1 MKYRNALP
9 QLNGKDCLTDGGL
22 ETTLV
27 FLEGIDLPHFSAIY
41 MLTQEKL
48 RNTLDAYYRSYIDLG
63 QRYAVGV
70 VLESVTWRSSH
81 GWAEALGYSP
91 EQLDALN
98 RDAIRLLVE
107 LRDACEAPQSPLV
120 VSGCIGPRGD
130 GYVATHKMS
139 TAEAEA
145 YHRQQIEL
153 FATEGVDCV
162 TAMTMNYIE
171 EAAGIARA
179 AAAAGVPAVISF
191 TVETDGRLITGDSL
205 EDAIRAVDAAC
216 DSPPAYY
223 MINCAHPTHFDQELA
238 SHEPWVQRIRGLRA
252 NASRCSHAEL
262 DSAEE
267 LDIGNP
273 QELAQEYR
281 ALTGRLPQVSVV
293 GGCCGTDM
301 RHIQAIAEQ
310 QFGEPDP
317 VRRSA

>member
-9 QLNGKDCLTDGGL
+9 QINGKDCLTDGGL

-27 FLEGIDLPHFSAIY
+27 FLEGIDLPQFSAIY
-41 MLTQEKL
+41 MLVHPQHRQYLE
-48 RNTLDAYYRSYIDLG
+48 DYYRSYIELG
-63 QRYAVGV
+63 QHYGVGV
-70 VLESVTWRSSH
+70 VLESATWRSSH

-98 RDAIRLLVE
+98 RDAIRLLTG
-107 LRDACEAPQSPLV
+107 LREACETPQSPLV

-130 GYVATHKMS
+130 GYVAEHKMS
-139 TAEAEA
+139 VAEAEA

-153 FATEGVDCV
+153 FADEGVDCV

-191 TVETDGRLITGDSL
+191 TVETDGRLITGESL
-205 EDAIRAVDAAC
+205 EQAISAVDAAC

-223 MINCAHPTHFDQELA
+223 MINCAHPTHFDDALA
-238 SHEPWVQRIRGLRA
+238 SKEPWVQRIRGLRA
-252 NASRCSHAEL
+252 NASKCSHAEL
-262 DSAEE
+262 DCAEK

-273 QELAQEYR
+273 QELAREYR
-281 ALTGRLPQVSVV
+281 VLTGRLPQVSVV

-301 RHIQAIAEQ
+301 RHIRAIAEQ
-310 QFGEPDP
+310 RFGEAP
-317 VRRSA
+317 VGNIA